1 MQKTLPML
9 IRELLFACSILVL
22 ITIGIWLFS
31 ETTVSTS
38 IPLDSSKM
46 FTKERTATASS
57 IHTADTDGDG
67 LPDFEERLRGT
78 DVEKPDTDG
87 DGTSDGEE
95 VTLGRDPKR
104 AGPDDILATPITV
117 VESSSKKGGSPSS
130 GEEVVTPSASLTR
143 EDEPPA
149 VAEVP
154 QENPLHLYGNAVGA
168 VIMEAGTDTTAELA
182 LLNRL
187 AGNKKMT
194 GELAQGLL
202 MMAKKYDQVAKNI
215 DSVISPEQAIS
226 VHQKLADSYMN
237 YAKAVHLFADT
248 PLGSYIS
255 GTSTTAYSDSTLAL
269 GRAVVAV
276 SDLFY
281 REHITFGKDE
291 SGTVFSFPR

>member
-1 MQKTLPML
+1 MQKPLPIL
-9 IRELLFACSILVL
+9 LRELLLALGTLVL
-22 ITIGIWLFS
+22 IAVVIWLFS
-31 ETTVSTS
+31 ETIAPTPTPVAFSTTFT
-38 IPLDSSKM
+38 DS
-46 FTKERTATASS
+46 ETAS
-57 IHTADTDGDG
+57 TTELQAVDTDGDG

-78 DVEKPDTDG
+78 DLEKPDTDG

-95 VTLGRDPKR
+95 VALGRNPKK
-104 AGPDDILATPITV
+104 AGLGDTFETSFRVVEQSRIPDKPITV
-117 VESSSKKGGSPSS
+117 YTGTAVE
-130 GEEVVTPSASLTR
+130 TPSAV
-143 EDEPPA
+143 PPI
-149 VAEVP
+149 VTEIL
-154 QENPLHLYGNAVGA
+154 QEHPLHLYGNAVGA
-168 VIMEAGTDTTAELA
+168 VIMEAGTDITAELA

-202 MMAKKYDQVAKNI
+202 MMAKKYDQVAENI

-248 PLGSYIS
+248 PLGSYVS

-269 GRAVVAV
+269 GHAVVDV

-281 REHITFGKDE
+281 REHITFGKGE
-291 SGTVFSFPR
+291 PGTVFSFPR